1 MPLAGR
7 EFTLAL
13 NPKSKNKKSR
23 VWTRVGEAPTA
34 VRMDKKL

>member
-1 MPLAGR
+1 VPLAGR

-23 VWTRVGEAPTA
+23 SVDSSWQAPTA